1 MKLELQ
7 IQGFVLSPAAQR
19 TLDRRIERLR
29 RRLHRI
35 DPDLVSLELILTRQA
50 RRVEYTGR
58 VRLTV
63 MNHVLPAR
71 RNAGHR
77 QTVLLNAVFD
87 DLEKELERY
96 QAGLRGGPGRDRK
109 RGARTP
115 AAVARAGRELIEQRA
130 LLDRALAGE
139 RSAFD
144 TLAEI
149 RLAGVRKIIVE
160 RLSEGGREPA
170 QEALDAALARTL
182 ARAFERLHE
191 KPERWSVH
199 RWLAAV
205 ARQELEVA
213 VPA

>member
-7 IQGFVLSPAAQR
+7 VQGFVLSPAAQR
-19 TLDRRIERLR
+19 TLDRRVERLR

-50 RRVEYTGR
+50 RRVEYTAR
-58 VRLTV
+58 VRLSL
-63 MNHVLPAR
+63 MNHVLPAQ
-71 RNAGHR
+71 RNAAPR
-77 QTVLLNAVFD
+77 LTMLLNAAFD

-96 QAGLRGGPGRDRK
+96 QSGLRGEADRDRK
-109 RGARTP
+109 RGARSP
-115 AAVARAGRELIEQRA
+115 VAVARAGRELIEQRA
-130 LLDRALAGE
+130 LLDRARAGE
-139 RSAFD
+139 RAAFD
-144 TLAEI
+144 ILAEV

-182 ARAFERLHE
+182 SRAFERLHE

-199 RWLAAV
+199 RWLADV
-205 ARQELEVA
+205 ARQELA
-213 VPA
+213 VVVPT